1 MKDLTMDIEWRTV
14 QMFLSPDGVFEVE
27 IDADNSKKVRCSCP
41 TFQRSARCQHAKHVK
56 KYMSEND
63 GHYSIS
69 IPETVEDE
77 EAFEAMADPKLFR
90 EFVLKHGKVEVI
102 DGLTDD

>member
-1 MKDLTMDIEWRTV
+1 MDIEWRTV

-27 IDADNSKKVRCSCP
+27 IDAENSKKVRCTCP
-41 TFQRSARCQHAKHVK
+41 AFQRSARCQHAKYVK
-56 KYMSEND
+56 KYMAENE
-63 GHYSIS
+63 GHYSIH
-69 IPETVEDE
+69 IPEDVEDE
-77 EAFEAMADPKLFR
+77 EAFAAMADPKLFR